1 MLHILKYRA
10 KCMFMNR
17 PLMFWTLL
25 FPLILTTL
33 FGAVL
38 RHAYDL
44 TTFETISIAMID
56 NTAYQKNTTLQ
67 KTLKSLRMEDTPMFK
82 VQEVSTKKGKQLLQK
97 GDVDAMITI
106 GDETTILV
114 KETGIKQT
122 MTQNFFDEYTQNEH
136 MAMQLLAAG
145 STPEQLMQTF
155 TNTHDYIKTNNEE
168 NTNLSCIFFYTL
180 LAMNALFGGY
190 WAINSMYSL
199 QANQSTTAAR
209 IAIAPTH
216 KGLNLFIDLFLNIVF
231 QMTILSIVFFYMYTI
246 LQVDFGNQ
254 LGFVVLAIF
263 MGVLAGNGLGLLIGI
278 LLPQKDIGT
287 KTGVLTS
294 ITMLG
299 SFLAGMMMVQMKYL
313 VQVHA
318 PILAYINPVNM
329 VTDALYSLYYYGVGE
344 RYYLNLFSL
353 LIFSLLCYLICYRS
367 LRKTRYQSLGVQ

>member
-1 MLHILKYRA
+1 
-10 KCMFMNR
+10 
-17 PLMFWTLL
+17 
-25 FPLILTTL
+25 
-33 FGAVL
+33 
-38 RHAYDL
+38 
-44 TTFETISIAMID
+44 
-56 NTAYQKNTTLQ
+56 
-67 KTLKSLRMEDTPMFK
+67 
-82 VQEVSTKKGKQLLQK
+82 
-97 GDVDAMITI
+97 
-106 GDETTILV
+106 
-114 KETGIKQT
+114 
-122 MTQNFFDEYTQNEH
+122 
-136 MAMQLLAAG
+136 
-145 STPEQLMQTF
+145 
-155 TNTHDYIKTNNEE
+155 
-168 NTNLSCIFFYTL
+168 
-180 LAMNALFGGY
+180 
-190 WAINSMYSL
+190 
-199 QANQSTTAAR
+199 
-209 IAIAPTH
+209 
-216 KGLNLFIDLFLNIVF
+216 
-231 QMTILSIVFFYMYTI
+231 MTILSIVFFYMYTI